1 VTLGAS
7 ILADSTP
14 AVAAATVLENLVD
27 GAIFSVGQAQAA
39 SPDEILPTPDAR
51 VVAVHVDGDPPTVIA
66 LALAPGLASR
76 ILTPGQELVD
86 AAGPAL
92 AAAVSGLGETGGGA
106 PMEVPREF
114 LAGAPGAEL
123 VVVGFLEGDGRVATL
138 VVRRGADPVP
148 ELEAG
153 DENVTSHE
161 FAPLGTGPA
170 QAAYAPVMSHA
181 LELLNDVEMGVTAEL
196 GRRRMTVRDLL
207 SLTPGSVIELDRA
220 AGSPVDVLVNG
231 TVIARGEVV
240 VVDEEFGIRISEIV
254 VDGADGKRA

>member
-1 VTLGAS
+1 RARGRRRRPAAPPRDRAGRRHRRRHHRLPRRHGTQREAAGVPDRQRRRGLRTADRGEGEPTAVTLGAS

-92 AAAVSGLGETGGGA
+92 AAAVS
-106 PMEVPREF
+106 
-114 LAGAPGAEL
+114 
-123 VVVGFLEGDGRVATL
+123 
-138 VVRRGADPVP
+138 
-148 ELEAG
+148 
-153 DENVTSHE
+153 
-161 FAPLGTGPA
+161 
-170 QAAYAPVMSHA
+170 
-181 LELLNDVEMGVTAEL
+181 
-196 GRRRMTVRDLL
+196 
-207 SLTPGSVIELDRA
+207 
-220 AGSPVDVLVNG
+220 
-231 TVIARGEVV
+231 
-240 VVDEEFGIRISEIV
+240 
-254 VDGADGKRA
+254 